1 MEIFPEQ
8 STHTQLSNYKQVMNT
23 IKVTIKDH
31 LSIITLDRGKSNAM
45 NGEMIAEL
53 DDMLKNIASDP
64 NISGAIITGKEH
76 FFSAGLD
83 LIELYNYSED
93 EARAFWYKFL
103 NFTATITS
111 FKKPLVAAINGHSP
125 AGGCVIAL
133 ACDYRIMAEGKYII
147 GLNEVPVGIIVPE
160 SIFELY
166 SFWIG
171 QATAARSL
179 LEGRLFSPEEA
190 LSVGLI
196 DEVVNPAGILTAAE
210 RKIRKYM
217 AMERN
222 TWEQSKLNIRKGLI
236 AATSANQ
243 SEALEAMLKQWWSPA
258 TRSILKTII
267 DNLQRK

>member
-1 MEIFPEQ
+1 
-8 STHTQLSNYKQVMNT
+8 MNT
-23 IKVTIKDH
+23 IRVTIKDH
-31 LSIITLDRGKSNAM
+31 LAIITLDRGKSNAM
-45 NGEMIAEL
+45 NGEMITEL
-53 DDMLKNIASDP
+53 NDMLT
-64 NISGAIITGKEH
+64 NISGDSTIAGAIITGKEH

-83 LIELYNYSED
+83 LIELYNYSEE
-93 EARAFWYKFL
+93 EAEAFWHKFL
-103 NFTATITS
+103 NFTATITA
-111 FKKPLVAAINGHSP
+111 FKKPLVAAITGHSP

-133 ACDYRIMAEGKYII
+133 ACDYRVMAEGKYII

-160 SIFELY
+160 SIFTLY

-171 QATAARSL
+171 QANAARSL
-179 LEGRLFSPEEA
+179 LEGKLFSPEEA
-190 LSVGLI
+190 LSIGLI
-196 DEVVNPAGILTAAE
+196 DEIVNPARILTAAE

-236 AATSANQ
+236 DATSADQ
-243 SEALEAMLKQWWSPA
+243 GDALAAMLQQWWSPA